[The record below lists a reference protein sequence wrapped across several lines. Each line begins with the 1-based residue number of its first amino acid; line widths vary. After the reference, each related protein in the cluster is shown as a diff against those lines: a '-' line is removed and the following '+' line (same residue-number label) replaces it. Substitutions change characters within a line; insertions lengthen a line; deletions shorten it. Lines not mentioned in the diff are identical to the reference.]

1 MNNVNSVI
9 VEGEMGNVPNEDGKC
24 YVISTR
30 TFKNDL
36 GEMETTRSHFFVVI
50 KGRLAEMYVNKFTR
64 GREVRIVGR
73 LQNDNR
79 GRAEI
84 FAEHIEF
91 KPIFN
96 KSAENN

>member
-50 KGRLAEMYVNKFTR
+50 KDRLAEMYTNKFTR
-64 GREVRIVGR
+64 GRGVRIVGR

-91 KPIFN
+91 KPIF
-96 KSAENN
+96 KTAENN

>member
-1 MNNVNSVI
+1 MNDINSVI
-9 VEGEMGNVPNEDGKC
+9 VEGEMGTVPNDDGKC
-24 YVISTR
+24 YVIVTR

-36 GEMETTRSHFFVVI
+36 GEKETTRTHFFVVI
-50 KGRLAEMYVNKFTR
+50 KGRLAEMYADKFKR
-64 GREVRIVGR
+64 GRKVRIVGR

-91 KPIFN
+91 KPIFET
-96 KSAENN
+96 AENN